1 MQELGEAFHKTK
13 YCSLLLDFSPLEEIS
28 CRKAKCEQ
36 GLDMEYFVH
45 RHGIYC
51 KISVQIAGMR
61 HTLKRSNSPDLHIGQ
76 LGCCSNRLVY
86 SNLTSYAFL
95 SFSFT
100 DSRLTRCTGLFT
112 FISFSCSPAA
122 IRRRRLKARWAFW
135 PTSWWTVVSFGRT
148 IWA

>member
-1 MQELGEAFHKTK
+1 MQKLGEAFHKTK

-28 CRKAKCEQ
+28 CRKAKCEP

-76 LGCCSNRLVY
+76 LGCCSNRLSVL
-86 SNLTSYAFL
+86 SLFKPNLL
-95 SFSFT
+95 CFSFVFLHRFP
-100 DSRLTRCTGLFT
+100 SHKVHRAFYVHLFQL
-112 FISFSCSPAA
+112 FACCHSKKAA
-122 IRRRRLKARWAFW
+122 
-135 PTSWWTVVSFGRT
+135 
-148 IWA
+148 